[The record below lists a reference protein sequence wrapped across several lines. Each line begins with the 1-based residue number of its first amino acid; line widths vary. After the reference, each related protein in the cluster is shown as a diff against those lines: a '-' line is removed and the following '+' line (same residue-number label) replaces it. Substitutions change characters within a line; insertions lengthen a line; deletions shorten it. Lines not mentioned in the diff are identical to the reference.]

1 MTKGVLG
8 VPGKVSQAAINGG
21 VLRVVDGN
29 RSNTKLTNKN
39 NIINGTNNSN
49 NQLNSNYSTNLAT
62 QQQFTGSLQEL
73 NNNVG
78 GGKQQ
83 QQQPNN
89 TSLAAL
95 FDQFTEVVT
104 LDEIEDQNENLNSS
118 KKTAVQLN
126 LACDFASK
134 DQKAKWEA
142 ILYDNNLY
150 LQIPAGVLFETSK
163 EAFVNLLEYAEE
175 ELKCQ
180 NVVICLDKNC
190 VEKCKYD
197 RHFADHL
204 DQSLSPFLD
213 QSWSSTSSLS
223 MANRILFL
231 PRPSTAKNLIRMFMY
246 FGFYALSPSHS
257 LTPENASDSLLFMAY
272 SF

>member
-1 MTKGVLG
+1 MTKGALG
-8 VPGKVSQAAINGG
+8 VTGKVSQAAINGG
-21 VLRVVDGN
+21 VLRAVDGN
-29 RSNTKLTNKN
+29 RSKLTNKN
-39 NIINGTNNSN
+39 NIINGANNNSS
-49 NQLNSNYSTNLAT
+49 NQLNSNYSSNLTT
-62 QQQFTGSLQEL
+62 QQQFTHSLQEL

-83 QQQPNN
+83 QQQQQQQNN
-89 TSLAAL
+89 TSLSAL

-118 KKTAVQLN
+118 KNTAVLLN

-142 ILYDNNLY
+142 ILYANNLY

-190 VEKCKYD
+190 VEKCK
-197 RHFADHL
+197 
-204 DQSLSPFLD
+204 
-213 QSWSSTSSLS
+213 
-223 MANRILFL
+223 L
-231 PRPSTAKNLIRMFMY
+231 PVR
-246 FGFYALSPSHS
+246 
-257 LTPENASDSLLFMAY
+257 SDLEFCPDD
-272 SF
+272 

>member
-1 MTKGVLG
+1 M
-8 VPGKVSQAAINGG
+8 
-21 VLRVVDGN
+21 VDGN
-29 RSNTKLTNKN
+29 RSNTKLANKN

-49 NQLNSNYSTNLAT
+49 YQINLT
-62 QQQFTGSLQEL
+62 SQQQYANSLQEL

-83 QQQPNN
+83 PASN

-95 FDQFTEVVT
+95 FEQFTEVVT

-118 KKTAVQLN
+118 KHTAILLN

-180 NVVICLDKNC
+180 NVVICLNKNC
-190 VEKCKYD
+190 VEKCK
-197 RHFADHL
+197 
-204 DQSLSPFLD
+204 
-213 QSWSSTSSLS
+213 
-223 MANRILFL
+223 
-231 PRPSTAKNLIRMFMY
+231 
-246 FGFYALSPSHS
+246 
-257 LTPENASDSLLFMAY
+257 
-272 SF
+272 

>member
-8 VPGKVSQAAINGG
+8 VTGKVSQSINGG
-21 VLRVVDGN
+21 ILRAVDGN

-39 NIINGTNNSN
+39 NIINGTN
-49 NQLNSNYSTNLAT
+49 QSNYQTNLAS
-62 QQQFTGSLQEL
+62 QQPYANSLQEL

-78 GGKQQ
+78 KQQ
-83 QQQPNN
+83 QPANN

-95 FDQFTEVVT
+95 FEQFTELVT
-104 LDEIEDQNENLNSS
+104 LDELEDQNENLNSS
-118 KKTAVQLN
+118 KNTAIQLN

-134 DQKAKWEA
+134 DQKSKWEA

-180 NVVICLDKNC
+180 NVVICLNKNC
-190 VEKCKYD
+190 VEKCKYWRYD
-197 RHFADHL
+197 WRFRHL
-204 DQSLSPFLD
+204 
-213 QSWSSTSSLS
+213 
-223 MANRILFL
+223 
-231 PRPSTAKNLIRMFMY
+231 RPSGPFSSITVTWSTNRY
-246 FGFYALSPSHS
+246 YATRSNPL
-257 LTPENASDSLLFMAY
+257 D
-272 SF
+272 

>member
-1 MTKGVLG
+1 MTKGALG
-8 VPGKVSQAAINGG
+8 VKGKVSQTAINGG
-21 VLRVVDGN
+21 VLRAVDGN

-39 NIINGTNNSN
+39 NIINGANNSSS
-49 NQLNSNYSTNLAT
+49 NQLNNSSNYSTNLTT
-62 QQQFTGSLQEL
+62 QQQFAQSLQEL

-89 TSLAAL
+89 TSLSAL

-118 KKTAVQLN
+118 KNTAVLLN

-134 DQKAKWEA
+134 DQKSKWEA
-142 ILYDNNLY
+142 ILYANNLY

-190 VEKCKYD
+190 VEKCE
-197 RHFADHL
+197 L
-204 DQSLSPFLD
+204 ILPIES
-213 QSWSSTSSLS
+213 
-223 MANRILFL
+223 NR
-231 PRPSTAKNLIRMFMY
+231 S
-246 FGFYALSPSHS
+246 
-257 LTPENASDSLLFMAY
+257 
-272 SF
+272 